1 RTVAFLEAGM
11 PGDKKSVPGQRGF
24 DASPKA
30 NARAFV
36 GRYNGKGMIVFVD
49 GHVES
54 YAASDLITTS
64 GDIKVPQ
71 NSVVWTNDP
80 DDNPN

>member
-1 RTVAFLEAGM
+1 VAFFEAGM
-11 PGDKKSVPGQRGF
+11 PGDKKTVPGQSGF
-24 DASPKA
+24 NASPKG

-36 GRYNGKGMIVFVD
+36 GRYNGKGMVVFVD

-54 YAASDLITTS
+54 FAPSDLITTS

-71 NSVVWTNDP
+71 NAVVWTNDP
-80 DDNPN
+80 DEDPN